1 MRMSS
6 EFVEGYSLQCAEA
19 QDRGPLPLSQLLPV
33 VRLCE
38 PGKRLAQPYYR
49 KKLRKRERTAILSFC
64 ALQTISFNKFTT
76 HPHSD
81 NLAMPMCRR
90 KQVKT
95 SSSIQGEGAVQWQVR
110 ISSMVVPGS

>member
-1 MRMSS
+1 MPIKDSRCYSTESS
-6 EFVEGYSLQCAEA
+6 VRKVRSSKQLRILKAI
-19 QDRGPLPLSQLLPV
+19 PLP
-33 VRLCE
+33 
-38 PGKRLAQPYYR
+38 RLAQPYYR